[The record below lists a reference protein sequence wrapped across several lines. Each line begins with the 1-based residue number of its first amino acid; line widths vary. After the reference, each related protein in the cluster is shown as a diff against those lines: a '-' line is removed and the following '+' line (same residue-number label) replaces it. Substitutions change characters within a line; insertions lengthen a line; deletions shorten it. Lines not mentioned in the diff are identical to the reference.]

1 MAANGEKPM
10 AIDTSVTRKGVSDR
24 PSLKGLSTGSIGKSP
39 WLRFHS
45 AVAACSATTP
55 KPWESVPENEPT
67 LFWLTNHVRRIF
79 ATDIYLNPDSWT
91 ESADVSML
99 VDPAVHW
106 PFEWQPRR
114 LVAQHMDGRG
124 LRYGDE
130 SFDAIFSSS
139 SLEHFGDRQDVERSI

>member
-1 MAANGEKPM
+1 MAALPLSRGGMLRDDAE
-10 AIDTSVTRKGVSDR
+10 ALGV
-24 PSLKGLSTGSIGKSP
+24 GAG
-39 WLRFHS
+39 
-45 AVAACSATTP
+45 
-55 KPWESVPENEPT
+55 NEPT

-124 LRYGDE
+124 LRYEDE